1 MASHTTPAAHDAV
14 KPGPDR
20 TIIPKSPNDATP
32 VTLDAPAPH
41 EQLIPGDLAPGE
53 PVPLD
58 VYDRNGVKLLA
69 RGQIVRSER
78 QLERLLEIGLWGEA
92 EAVAA
97 LRERP
102 IATEAGE
109 TDWQQVSVFEQLARV
124 REELA
129 AVLGREGP
137 ELAEGIGRLAARVRR
152 AVSLDANAAI
162 ASIQW
167 LRTAPYAVR
176 QSVNVAVLAD
186 VVLEA
191 HEADD
196 ATRDAAVAAALSMNV
211 CIVDLQETL
220 YRVKD
225 MTPDQKSAIARHPQ
239 GAVERLRAA
248 GVDDEAWLRA
258 VMEHHEADD
267 GTGYPRKL
275 SGSAI
280 CLHAQVIS
288 VADKFCAT
296 IAERAYRAAVPV
308 SVALRRLLTASG
320 PTMDPIIA
328 ARLAREIGIY
338 PPGTVVRLRSGDVGV
353 AIKRTLDPNC
363 PVVRVVLGRDG
374 QVTPGFTK
382 RLTSREMFSVTQE
395 LGREA
400 LPAGF
405 DVFRLWHPSLEKS
418 GADPS

>member
-1 MASHTTPAAHDAV
+1 MT
-14 KPGPDR
+14 G
-20 TIIPKSPNDATP
+20 TILVNSEAR
-32 VTLDAPAPH
+32 APH

-53 PVPLD
+53 PLPLD

-109 TDWQQVSVFEQLARV
+109 TDRQQVSVFEQLAHLRD
-124 REELA
+124 ELA
-129 AVLGREGP
+129 SVLVLQGAP
-137 ELAEGIGRLAARVRR
+137 LADGIRRLAARLRH

-167 LRTAPYAVR
+167 LRTTPYAVR
-176 QSVNVAVLAD
+176 QSVNVAVLTE

-191 HEADD
+191 HEADA

-211 CIVDLQETL
+211 CILDLQETL
-220 YRVKD
+220 YHVKD
-225 MTPDQKSAIARHPQ
+225 MTPDQKSAVARHPQ
-239 GAVERLRAA
+239 EAVQRLQAA
-248 GVDDEAWLRA
+248 GVDDGLWLRA
-258 VMEHHEADD
+258 VAEHHEADD
-267 GTGYPRKL
+267 GSGYPRKL
-275 SGSAI
+275 AGSAI
-280 CLHAQVIS
+280 CLPAQVIS

-374 QVTPGFTK
+374 HLTPGFTK

-400 LPAGF
+400 LPTGF
-405 DVFRLWHPSLEKS
+405 DVFRLWHPSLDRS
-418 GADPS
+418 GTDPS